1 MGTFGVPLPERLG
14 FVSMRAVA
22 EPFDLPRVGQ
32 DAMHARFEYHRPST
46 VAEACVLLKE
56 LGPGALPLAGGTD
69 VLVDLRRGSREPR
82 HLVSLAD
89 LNELRNLVEDVGELR
104 IGALVTPHQLEHTEA
119 VITHWPELLDA
130 VGVFGTPQVRHR
142 ATVGGSLCTA
152 ASCGDLAPLLM
163 ALGARVVLAGPQG
176 REEVSLEAFFRDHR
190 QQVLEEGQL
199 LAEVV
204 LPVRGAGEGAAYRA
218 FGLRKA
224 NYITVAAVAAFVRME
239 DGVCAE
245 ARITLGAVAP
255 TPLTVPEA
263 AALLRGRPLSEELF
277 AEAAARARDAAL
289 PISDLRGSAE
299 HRRELVAVLCRRA
312 LRTAEER
319 AR

>member
-1 MGTFGVPLPERLG
+1 MPV
-14 FVSMRAVA
+14 
-22 EPFDLPRVGQ
+22 DLPRVGE

-69 VLVDLRRGSREPR
+69 VLVDLRRGSKEPR

-89 LNELRNLVEDVGELR
+89 LGELRELGENGGELR
-104 IGALVTPHQLEHTEA
+104 IGALVTPHQLEHAEA
-119 VITHWPELLDA
+119 VTAHRPELLDA

-163 ALGARVVLAGPQG
+163 ALGARVVLASPQG
-176 REEVSLEAFFRDHR
+176 RTEVSLETFFQDHR

-204 LPVRGAGEGAAYRA
+204 LPVRGVGDGAAYHA

-224 NYITVAAVAAFVRME
+224 NFITVAAVAAFLRME

-255 TPLTVPEA
+255 TPIPTPEA
-263 AALLRGRPLSEELF
+263 AALLLGRPLTGELI
-277 AEAAARARDAAL
+277 AEVAARVREAAL

-299 HRRELVAVLCRRA
+299 YRRELVAALCQRA
-312 LRTAEER
+312 LGTAEGR
-319 AR
+319 TR